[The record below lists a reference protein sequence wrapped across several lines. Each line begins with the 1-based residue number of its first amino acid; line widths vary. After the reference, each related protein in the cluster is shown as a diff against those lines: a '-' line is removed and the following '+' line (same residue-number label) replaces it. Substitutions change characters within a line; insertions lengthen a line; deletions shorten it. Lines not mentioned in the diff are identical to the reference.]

1 MDNNLL
7 EQWQKLGR
15 SGLEAS
21 RELEAINTDV
31 MQKLTGAQ
39 MELANATFELGSRY
53 MAGLG
58 DAEGYQDALAEQT
71 KLLSEYNE
79 KLIETAR
86 ATADAVSEAREAY
99 QGWMEKSIQNL
110 GGLSEFNLAGF
121 EAANKKA
128 PAQRKA
134 A

>member
-1 MDNNLL
+1 MDNNLF

-39 MELANATFELGSRY
+39 MDLANATFELGSRY
-53 MAGLG
+53 VAGLG
-58 DAEGYQDALAEQT
+58 DTEGYQDALAEQT

-99 QGWMEKSIQNL
+99 QAWMEKSLQNF
-110 GGLSEFNLAGF
+110 GGLSEFSLAGF
-121 EAANKKA
+121 EPVKKKA
-128 PAQRKA
+128 TAQRKA